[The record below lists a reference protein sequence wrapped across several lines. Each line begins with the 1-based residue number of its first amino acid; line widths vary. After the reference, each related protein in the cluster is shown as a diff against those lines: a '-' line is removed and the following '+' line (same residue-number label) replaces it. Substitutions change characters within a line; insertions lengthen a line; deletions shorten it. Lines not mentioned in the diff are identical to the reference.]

1 MRKLTIISRDDRHF
15 AVSTVFATMSP
26 IGWETL
32 VFPADEHGNIIDY
45 GEVCG
50 VRYST
55 EAEALA
61 GHDKM
66 VIEFQVN

>member
-1 MRKLTIISRDDRHF
+1 MKTVITRDDRHF
-15 AVSTVFATMSP
+15 VVSTVFATMSP

-32 VFPADEHGNIIDY
+32 VFPADQLGNITDW

-55 EAEALA
+55 EAEAIA